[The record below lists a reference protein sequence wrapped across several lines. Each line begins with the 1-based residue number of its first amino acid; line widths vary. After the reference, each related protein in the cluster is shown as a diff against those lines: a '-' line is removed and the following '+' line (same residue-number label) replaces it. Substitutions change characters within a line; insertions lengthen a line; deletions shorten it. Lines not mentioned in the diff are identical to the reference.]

1 MREAG
6 DGWTLSAGSGLP
18 AWSGKAAGRPRRVS
32 PRVGSARSE
41 ARPCVRGKAIFAGDR
56 KLLVRGATY
65 GAFRPDEHG
74 NEFHDPQLIGR
85 DLALMAANGMN
96 AVRIPHTTPPR
107 ALLDLAQR
115 HGLRVMVGLSAEQ
128 QIGFWIDG
136 KRREARD
143 GEEALRARVRAC
155 AGHPALLCY
164 GLGNEIP
171 APIVRW
177 YGRRRVERFLEQMH
191 RIVREEDPD
200 GLVTYVNYPTTEYL
214 ELPFLDL
221 LCFNVYLESQPRLAA
236 YLARLQ
242 NVAGDRPL
250 IMGELGLDSLRHG
263 ELAQARALAWQ
274 VRTAFAAGCAGAFVF
289 SWTDEWYRGGAD
301 VDDWK
306 FGLTDGRRRPKPAL
320 ASVRQA
326 FAQAPFQADRSWP
339 RVSVIVCSYN
349 GSRTIRDCCE
359 GLRQLEYP
367 DFEVIVV
374 DDGSTDATAAIAEG
388 YGFRVVRTENR
399 GLSSARNTGLAAATG
414 EIVAYLDDDAYP
426 DPHWLGY
433 LAETFART
441 DHAGVGGPNLTPAED
456 GPIAQCVAR
465 SPGNPT
471 HVLLTDGEAEHIP
484 GCNMAFRRS
493 ALEAIGGFDP
503 RFRAAGDDVDVCWR
517 LRERGFTL
525 GFSPAATV
533 WHHRRSSVSAYLK
546 QQVGYGRAEGLL
558 AEKWREQHGRFGH
571 WSWQGRIYAAASAGT
586 ASLRRPRVYHGVWGQ
601 APFQALYERAPS
613 TLLSLPRMPEFY
625 LIVLALLGCSALG
638 ALWRPL
644 RLALPLLALS
654 LGVLVWG
661 AVARALFAARSTS
674 LGSRLRGRRWVALVA
689 FLHLVQ
695 PVARLWGRLRDGRAA
710 VRRAGARG
718 FRVPRPRTAWVWSA
732 TWQAP
737 ELWLESF
744 EALLR
749 AQGARVARGGSWD
762 AWDLE
767 LGGPWL
773 VSLRACVAAEDGRG
787 GQLIRF
793 RAWPRVA
800 PPALVTTASTLL
812 LAGLAAWDGA
822 WIASAVLGSAAAM
835 LSFLIVAA
843 SGAASA
849 AYVRALEA
857 IARSAR
863 GSAG

>member
-1 MREAG
+1 MHEAG
-6 DGWTLSAGSGLP
+6 NGWTLSAGSGLP
-18 AWSGKAAGRPRRVS
+18 ATRSGRIAESRRRLVS
-32 PRVGSARSE
+32 PHAPAAPTE
-41 ARPCVRGKAIFAGDR
+41 ARPWVRGKAIFAGDR

-74 NEFHDPQLIGR
+74 NEFHDPEVIDR
-85 DLALMAANGMN
+85 DLALMAANSMN

-107 ALLDLAQR
+107 SLLDVAQR

-143 GEEALRARVRAC
+143 GEESLRARVRAC

-171 APIVRW
+171 APVVRW

-214 ELPFLDL
+214 QLPFLDL

-250 IMGELGLDSLRHG
+250 IMGEIGLDSLRNG
-263 ELAQARALAWQ
+263 ELAQARALDWQ
-274 VRTAFAAGCAGAFVF
+274 VRTAFSAGCAGAFVF
-289 SWTDEWYRGGAD
+289 SWTDEWYRGGTD
-301 VDDWK
+301 VDDWR

-326 FAQAPFQADRSWP
+326 FAQAPFQSDRAWP
-339 RVSVIVCSYN
+339 RVTVIVCTLN
-349 GSRTIRDCCE
+349 GSCTIRDCCE
-359 GLRQLEYP
+359 GLQKLEYP

-374 DDGSTDATAAIAEG
+374 DDGSTDSTAAIAEG

-441 DHAGVGGPNLTPAED
+441 DHVGVGGPNLTPAED
-456 GPIAQCVAR
+456 GPVARCVAR

-471 HVLLTDGEAEHIP
+471 HVLLTDEEAEHLP

-517 LRERGFTL
+517 LRERGWTL

-533 WHHRRSSVSAYLK
+533 WHHRRSSVSAYLR

-558 AEKWREQHGRFGH
+558 AEKWREQHGRFGQ
-571 WSWQGRIYAAASAGT
+571 WSWQGRIYAPGAS
-586 ASLRRPRVYHGVWGQ
+586 ASLRAPRVYHGVWGQ
-601 APFQALYERAPS
+601 APFQSLYQRAPS

-625 LIVLALLGCSALG
+625 GIVLVLLGCSALG

-644 RLALPLLALS
+644 GLALPLFALS
-654 LGVLVWG
+654 LGVLLWQ
-661 AVARALFAARSTS
+661 AVSTTLHASRSIPPR
-674 LGSRLRGRRWVALVA
+674 SRLRGRRWIVLVA
-689 FLHLVQ
+689 FLHTIQ
-695 PVARLWGRLRDGRAA
+695 PAARLWGRLRPERGAIRRSGR
-710 VRRAGARG
+710 RG
-718 FRVPRPRTAWVWSA
+718 FRLPRRRTGWIWNA

-737 ELWLESF
+737 ELWLEWF
-744 EALLR
+744 ESLLR
-749 AQGARVARGGSWD
+749 GEGERVARGGSWD

-767 LGGPWL
+767 LGGRWL
-773 VSLRACVAAEDGRG
+773 GSLRACVAAEDGRG

-800 PPALVTTASTLL
+800 PAVLCALGTLVL
-812 LAGLAAWDGA
+812 LAVLAASDGA
-822 WIASAVLGSAAAM
+822 WVASAVL
-835 LSFLIVAA
+835 A
-843 SGAASA
+843 SGAATLSFLVLRTCGAASA
-849 AYVRALEA
+849 SYLRALEA
-857 IARSAR
+857 IASSAR
-863 GSAG
+863 ADG